1 MAASDS
7 GAAAGDASPQTGGRV
22 QLERIYLKDLSFESP
37 RAPDVFRLEWRP
49 AVQLDINTQA
59 TPLAQNRFEVV
70 LTATLR
76 ATLQTPAAPAGDAGN
91 AAAEPAASAAAGRDE
106 EQAAIII
113 EVQQAGAFRIE
124 NVDDNSL
131 RHILAV
137 ACPDILF
144 PYVRETVD
152 SLAARGTFPPFML
165 TPVDFAALYAEA
177 MRQREAQARLN

>member
-1 MAASDS
+1 MADNPS
-7 GAAAGDASPQTGGRV
+7 GGAEPQAGGRV

-59 TPLAQNRFEVV
+59 NPLTQNRFEVV
-70 LTATLR
+70 LTATLK
-76 ATLQTPAAPAGDAGN
+76 ATLQTPAAAAGDAGN
-91 AAAEPAASAAAGRDE
+91 AATEPAPSTPANAPAGGDG
-106 EQAAIII
+106 EQAALII
-113 EVQQAGAFRIE
+113 EVQQAGVFRIE
-124 NVDDNSL
+124 NVDDNAL
-131 RHILAV
+131 RHVLAV

-144 PYVRETVD
+144 PYVREAVD

-177 MRQREAQARLN
+177 LRQRDAQSRLN